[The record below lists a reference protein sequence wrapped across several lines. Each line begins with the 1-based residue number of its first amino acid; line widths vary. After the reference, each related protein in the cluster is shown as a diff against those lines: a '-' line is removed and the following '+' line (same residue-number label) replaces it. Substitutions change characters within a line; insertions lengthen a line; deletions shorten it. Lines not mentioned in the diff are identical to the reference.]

1 MPKETS
7 MRALKVCH
15 KYLSKSVP
23 QMHAKRLIALLS
35 GVESLLMG
43 SFLTVTALGRGLSRT
58 AFTKHNIKCMDRLL
72 SNGHLHQERMDVY
85 RVLCHRLCGGI
96 TRPVILVDW
105 SDIVEQDRL
114 MLIRAALVLEGR
126 AITLYESIYPLKKHN
141 SPKTHRRFLQE
152 LKSLL
157 PETCTPIIVTDAGF
171 RGPWFNSVEALGWY
185 WLGRVRNSINY
196 RLQSRNTWRRTI
208 DLYYRANSRV
218 QYLGPAELSVKR
230 PYACHLYLYKK
241 RKQHRKANRSCLHY
255 AKHSNGEVFAAQ
267 QKEPW
272 LLATN
277 LSPEAFTPKQIVQL
291 YGKRMQIE
299 EGFRDLKSDKFGF
312 GITLSRT
319 KNVNRL
325 NILLL
330 IAALA
335 TWCLWLIGLFAQ
347 QQGWHRHFQANTVTD
362 RKVLSIPFL
371 ALQVLRREDYFIRLF
386 DLEDSHD
393 LFLALIKQ
401 ANEA

>member
-1 MPKETS
+1 

-15 KYLSKSVP
+15 KFLSKTVP
-23 QMHAKRLIALLS
+23 QIHAKRLIALLS
-35 GVESLLMG
+35 GVESLLSG
-43 SFLTVTALGRGLSRT
+43 AFLTVTALGRGLGRT
-58 AFTKHNIKCMDRLL
+58 ALTKHNIKCMDRLL
-72 SNGHLHQERMDVY
+72 SNGHLHLERTDIY
-85 RVLCHRLCGGI
+85 RALCHRLCHGLA
-96 TRPVILVDW
+96 RPIILVDW

-114 MLIRAALVLEGR
+114 MLIRAALVLDGR
-126 AITLYESIYPLKKHN
+126 AITLYESIHPLKKHN
-141 SPKTHRRFLQE
+141 SPKTHHRFLHE
-152 LKSLL
+152 LKTLL
-157 PETCTPIIVTDAGF
+157 PDVCTPIIVTDAGF
-171 RGPWFNSVEALGWY
+171 RGPWFRSVESLGWF

-196 RLQSRNTWRRTI
+196 RLQSRQTWRRTI
-208 DLYYRANSRV
+208 DLYYRANPHV

-241 RKQHRKANRSCLHY
+241 RKQYRKANRSCLHY
-255 AKHSNGEVFAAQ
+255 AKHSNGEVFASQ
-267 QKEPW
+267 QREPW

-277 LSPEAFTPKQIVQL
+277 LSPDKVTPKQIVQL

-312 GITLSRT
+312 GVTLSRT

-335 TWCLWLIGLFAQ
+335 TWCLWLIGLFAE
-347 QQGWHRHFQANTVTD
+347 QQGWHRHFQANTVRD

-371 ALQVLRREDYFIRLF
+371 ARQVLQREDYFIRLF
-386 DLEDSHD
+386 DLNEIDAV
-393 LFLALIKQ
+393 FEQVIKQ
-401 ANEA
+401 ANEG

>member
-1 MPKETS
+1 

-23 QMHAKRLIALLS
+23 QMHAKRLSALLGS
-35 GVESLLMG
+35 VESLLSG
-43 SFLTVTALGRGLSRT
+43 SFLTVTALGRGLNRG

-72 SNGHLHQERMDVY
+72 SNGHLHQERMNVY
-85 RVLCHRLCGGI
+85 RALCHRLCGSL

-126 AITLYESIYPLKKHN
+126 AITLYESIHPLKKHN
-141 SPKTHRRFLQE
+141 SPRTHHQFLHE
-152 LKSLL
+152 LKTLL
-157 PETCTPIIVTDAGF
+157 PKDCTPIIVTDAGF
-171 RGPWFNSVEALGWY
+171 RGPWFRSVESLGWF

-196 RLQSRNTWRRTI
+196 KLHSRQQWRRTI

-218 QYLGPAELSVKR
+218 NYLGPAELSVKR

-255 AKHSNGEVFAAQ
+255 AKHSNGEVFASQ

-277 LSPEAFTPKQIVQL
+277 LSPDKVTPKQIVQL

-312 GITLSRT
+312 GITLSRS
-319 KNVNRL
+319 KNVKRL

-347 QQGWHRHFQANTVTD
+347 QQGWHRHFQANTIRD
-362 RKVLSIPFL
+362 RKVLSTPFL
-371 ALQVLRREDYFIRLF
+371 ALQVLQREDYFIRLF
-386 DLEDSHD
+386 DLDEIDAVFD
-393 LFLALIKQ
+393 DVIKQ
-401 ANEA
+401 ANGA

>member
-1 MPKETS
+1 

-15 KYLSKSVP
+15 KFLSKTVP
-23 QMHAKRLIALLS
+23 QVHVKRLEALLS
-35 GVESLLMG
+35 GVESLLTG
-43 SFLTVTALGRGLSRT
+43 SFLTVTALGRGLNR
-58 AFTKHNIKCMDRLL
+58 AAYTKHNIKCMDRLL
-72 SNGHLHQERMDVY
+72 SNPHLHQERYSIY
-85 RVLCHRLCGGI
+85 RSLCHRLCDSLS
-96 TRPVILVDW
+96 RPVILVDW

-114 MLIRAALVLEGR
+114 MLIRAALVLDGR

-141 SPKTHRRFLQE
+141 SPKTYHQFLHE
-152 LKSLL
+152 LKALL
-157 PETCTPIIVTDAGF
+157 PEDCTPIIVTDAGF
-171 RGPWFNSVEALGWY
+171 RGPWFRSVEALGWH

-196 RLQSRNTWRRTI
+196 KLHSRTTWRRTT

-230 PYACHLYLYKK
+230 PYDCHLYLYKK

-255 AKHSNGEVFAAQ
+255 AKHSNGEVFASQ

-277 LSPEAFTPKQIVQL
+277 LSPDKVTSKQIVQL

-347 QQGWHRHFQANTVTD
+347 QQGWHRHFQANTIKD

-371 ALQVLRREDYFIRLF
+371 ALQVIQREDYFIRLY
-386 DLEDSHD
+386 DLEEIDSVFD
-393 LFLALIKQ
+393 NVIKQ
-401 ANEA
+401 ASDG